1 MDKVVFEWLQK
12 PPFVSTNI
20 QKSEKNTDAR
30 NQTSKNPTFQIKLF
44 ISYSQKAHID
54 TASLLYC
61 GALDAYY
68 LAIPR
73 PALDLNAIGVS
84 HALTS
89 ASEHC
94 IIRAV
99 AVAVISDYG

>member
-73 PALDLNAIGVS
+73 PALDLNAIGVA